1 MIVSELNYL
10 EEVSEANQV
19 TGAADA
25 SSSTYVLAGGL
36 LASVMTGTTAEANES
51 FDLWYGYYS
60 SSARTSGYVSGLAL
74 YGSVIGSSSSMAY
87 A

>member
-25 SSSTYVLAGGL
+25 SSFTYVLAGGL
-36 LASVMTGTTAEANES
+36 LAGVMTGTTAEANES
-51 FDLWYGYYS
+51 LSWFGYR
-60 SSARTSGYVSGLAL
+60 SSARTSGYVSALAL
-74 YGSVIGSSSSMAY
+74 YGSVLGSSSSMAY